1 MIRLSFRLL
10 MTNWI
15 FLMLYQHLPSSP
27 RLMAETDA
35 GYYSGVFEKLLSFMI
50 VITVGGILTDAIRY
64 FRFRTRP
71 LFFTSH
77 LFLNQGIALLI
88 GGILLIVF
96 NGLFQPLYFQAIASS
111 AAFLYFLMT
120 RLTLL
125 YKNDSAV

>member
-27 RLMAETDA
+27 RLMPETDA
-35 GYYSGVFEKLLSFMI
+35 GYYSGVFETLLSFMI

-64 FRFRTRP
+64 FRFRTR
-71 LFFTSH
+71 LLSFTSH

>member
-27 RLMAETDA
+27 RLMPETDA
-35 GYYSGVFEKLLSFMI
+35 GYYSGVFETLLSFMI

-64 FRFRTRP
+64 FRFRTR
-71 LFFTSH
+71 LLSFTSH
-77 LFLNQGIALLI
+77 LFLNQGIAFLM

-111 AAFLYFLMT
+111 PAFLYFLMT
-120 RLTLL
+120 HLTLL

>member
-1 MIRLSFRLL
+1 M
-10 MTNWI
+10 
-15 FLMLYQHLPSSP
+15 P
-27 RLMAETDA
+27 ETDA
-35 GYYSGVFEKLLSFMI
+35 GYYSGVFETLLSFMI

-64 FRFRTRP
+64 FRFRTR
-71 LFFTSH
+71 LLSFTSH

>member
-15 FLMLYQHLPSSP
+15 FLILYQHLPSSP
-27 RLMAETDA
+27 RLMPETDA
-35 GYYSGVFEKLLSFMI
+35 GYYSGVFETLLSFII

-64 FRFRTRP
+64 FRFRTR
-71 LFFTSH
+71 LLSFTSH

>member
-27 RLMAETDA
+27 RLMPETDA
-35 GYYSGVFEKLLSFMI
+35 GYYSGVFETLLSFMI
-50 VITVGGILTDAIRY
+50 VITVGGILTDAIRH
-64 FRFRTRP
+64 FGFRTRP
-71 LFFTSH
+71 LSWMAH

-111 AAFLYFLMT
+111 AAFLYFMMT

-125 YKNDSAV
+125 YKEDQVV

>member
-1 MIRLSFRLL
+1 

-27 RLMAETDA
+27 RVMPETDA
-35 GYYSGVFEKLLSFMI
+35 GYYSGVFETLLSFMI

-64 FRFRTRP
+64 FRFRTR
-71 LFFTSH
+71 LLSFTSH

>member
-15 FLMLYQHLPSSP
+15 FLMLYQHLPYSP
-27 RLMAETDA
+27 RLIPDA
-35 GYYSGVFEKLLSFMI
+35 NVGYYHGVFETLLSFAI
-50 VITVGGILTDAIRY
+50 IITIGGILTDAIRY
-64 FRFRTRP
+64 FRFRSRP
-71 LFFTSH
+71 LSWSSH
-77 LFLNQGIALLI
+77 LFLNQGIALLL

-96 NGLFQPLYFQAIASS
+96 DGLFQALLFQTIANS

-125 YKNDSAV
+125 YKQD

>member
-27 RLMAETDA
+27 RLMPDTNA
-35 GYYSGVFEKLLSFMI
+35 GYYQGVFETLLSFAI

-64 FRFRTRP
+64 FSFRSRP
-71 LFFTSH
+71 LSFITH

-88 GGILLIVF
+88 GGVLLLVF
-96 NGLFQPLYFQAIASS
+96 KDLFQPLCFQAIASS

-120 RLTLL
+120 RLTIL
-125 YKNDSAV
+125 YKTDSVV

>member
-27 RLMAETDA
+27 RLMPETDA
-35 GYYSGVFEKLLSFMI
+35 GYYSGVFETLLSFMI

-64 FRFRTRP
+64 FSFRTR
-71 LFFTSH
+71 LLSFTSH

-88 GGILLIVF
+88 GGILLIIF

-125 YKNDSAV
+125 YKKDSVV

>member
-27 RLMAETDA
+27 RLMPETDA
-35 GYYSGVFEKLLSFMI
+35 GYYSGVFETLLSFMI

-64 FRFRTRP
+64 FSLRTRP
-71 LFFTSH
+71 LSFASH

-88 GGILLIVF
+88 GGILLIIL

-111 AAFLYFLMT
+111 AAFLYFMMT
-120 RLTLL
+120 RLTSL
-125 YKNDSAV
+125 YKEDQVV

>member
-1 MIRLSFRLL
+1 

-27 RLMAETDA
+27 RLMPNADP
-35 GYYSGVFEKLLSFMI
+35 GYYENVFETLLSFAI
-50 VITVGGILTDAIRY
+50 IITIGGILTDAIRY
-64 FRFRTRP
+64 FGFRSRP
-71 LFFTSH
+71 LSWSSH
-77 LFLNQGIALLI
+77 LFLNQGIALLL

-96 NGLFQPLYFQAIASS
+96 DGLFQALLFQTIANS

-125 YKNDSAV
+125 YKQD

>member
-15 FLMLYQHLPSSP
+15 FLMLYQHLPYSP
-27 RLMAETDA
+27 RLMPDKDV
-35 GYYSGVFEKLLSFMI
+35 GYYQGIFETLLSFAI
-50 VITVGGILTDAIRY
+50 IITIGGILTDAIRY
-64 FRFRTRP
+64 FGFRSLP
-71 LFFTSH
+71 LSWSSH
-77 LFLNQGIALLI
+77 LFLNQGIALLL

-96 NGLFQPLYFQAIASS
+96 DSLFQALLFQAIASS

-125 YKNDSAV
+125 YKEERSV

>member
-27 RLMAETDA
+27 RVMPETDA
-35 GYYSGVFEKLLSFMI
+35 GYYSGVFETLLSFMI

-64 FRFRTRP
+64 FRFRTR
-71 LFFTSH
+71 LLSFTSH

>member
-1 MIRLSFRLL
+1 

-27 RLMAETDA
+27 RLMPETDA
-35 GYYSGVFEKLLSFMI
+35 GYYSGVFETLLSFMI

-64 FRFRTRP
+64 FRFRTR
-71 LFFTSH
+71 LLSFTSH

>member
-27 RLMAETDA
+27 RLMPNTNA
-35 GYYSGVFEKLLSFMI
+35 GYYQGVFETLLSFI

-64 FRFRTRP
+64 FGFRTRP
-71 LFFTSH
+71 LSFTSH
-77 LFLNQGIALLI
+77 LFLNQGIALLF
-88 GGILLIVF
+88 GGVLLLIF
-96 NGLFQPLYFQAIASS
+96 KDLFQPLYFQAIASS

-120 RLTLL
+120 RLTIL
-125 YKNDSAV
+125 YKKIQPL

>member
-27 RLMAETDA
+27 RLMPETDA
-35 GYYSGVFEKLLSFMI
+35 GYYSGVFETLLSFMI
-50 VITVGGILTDAIRY
+50 VIIVGGILTDAIRY
-64 FRFRTRP
+64 FGFQTRP
-71 LFFTSH
+71 LSFKSH

>member
-27 RLMAETDA
+27 RLMPETNA
-35 GYYSGVFEKLLSFMI
+35 GYYSGVFETLLSFMI

-64 FRFRTRP
+64 FGFRTRP
-71 LFFTSH
+71 LSFASY
-77 LFLNQGIALLI
+77 LLLNQGIALLI
-88 GGILLIVF
+88 GGILLIIF

-125 YKNDSAV
+125 YKNDSVV

>member
-10 MTNWI
+10 MSNWI

-27 RLMAETDA
+27 RLMPETDA
-35 GYYSGVFEKLLSFMI
+35 GYYSGVFETLLSFMI

-64 FRFRTRP
+64 FRFRTR
-71 LFFTSH
+71 LLSFTSH

-88 GGILLIVF
+88 SGILLIVF

>member
-1 MIRLSFRLL
+1 MVRLSFRLL
-10 MTNWI
+10 MSNWI

-27 RLMAETDA
+27 RLMPGTDV
-35 GYYSGVFEKLLSFMI
+35 GYYSGVFETLLSFMI
-50 VITVGGILTDAIRY
+50 VITIGGILTDAIRY
-64 FRFRTRP
+64 FGFRTRP
-71 LFFTSH
+71 FSWRAH

-111 AAFLYFLMT
+111 AAFLYFMMT

-125 YKNDSAV
+125 YKEDKVV

>member
-10 MTNWI
+10 MSNWI

-27 RLMAETDA
+27 RLMPETDA
-35 GYYSGVFEKLLSFMI
+35 GYYSGVFETLLSFMI

-64 FRFRTRP
+64 FRFRTR
-71 LFFTSH
+71 LLSFTSH

>member
-35 GYYSGVFEKLLSFMI
+35 GYYSGVFETLLSFMI

-64 FRFRTRP
+64 FRFRTR
-71 LFFTSH
+71 LLSFTSH

>member
-27 RLMAETDA
+27 RRMPETDA
-35 GYYSGVFEKLLSFMI
+35 GYYSGVFETLLSFAI
-50 VITVGGILTDAIRY
+50 IITVGGILTDAIRY
-64 FRFRTRP
+64 FGFRTRP
-71 LFFTSH
+71 LSFTSH

-125 YKNDSAV
+125 YKKDSAV